1 MHFIP
6 ARRGTCV
13 ENDESIP
20 TCRENKKNTLKGRF
34 LMSSEHS
41 TAPPRFQKGKKKKR
55 ERNRRRRVGREWRIL
70 RRSEEDPAQRPLSWG
85 IPFAIVYN
93 SNSDE

>member
-41 TAPPRFQKGKKKKR
+41 TAPPRFQKGKKKR
-55 ERNRRRRVGREWRIL
+55 GRGIGVGESVGSGGFSDGLKRIL
-70 RRSEEDPAQRPLSWG
+70 RNGL
-85 IPFAIVYN
+85 
-93 SNSDE
+93 